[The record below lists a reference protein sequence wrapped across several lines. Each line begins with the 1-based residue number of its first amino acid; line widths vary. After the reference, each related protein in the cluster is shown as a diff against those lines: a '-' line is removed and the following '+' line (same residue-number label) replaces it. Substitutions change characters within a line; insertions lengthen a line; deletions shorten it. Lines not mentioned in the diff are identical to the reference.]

1 MADLTITASNLVAGT
16 GATIATGVAGE
27 AIAAG
32 DAVYIDTADNNDLKK
47 CQHDGTALEANAV
60 GIALAAALDTATVS
74 YITEGDLCFGTLLT
88 IGTVYVVSAAF
99 GLIAVAADPGVGDY
113 LTVLGVATGTA
124 VLSVKIVTSENVIA

>member
-47 CQHDGTALEANAV
+47 CQHVGTALEANAV
-60 GIALAAALDTATVS
+60 GIALAAALDTATVT
-74 YITEGDLCFGTLLT
+74 YITEGDLCFGTLLGV
-88 IGTVYVVSAAF
+88 GTVYVVSATF
-99 GLIAVAADPGVGDY
+99 GLIAVAADAGAADY
-113 LTVLGVATGTA
+113 LTDLGVATGTA

>member
-1 MADLTITASNLVAGT
+1 MADLTITASNLVAGI
-16 GATIATGVAGE
+16 GATTATGVAGE

-47 CQHDGTALEANAV
+47 CQHDGTAIEANTV
-60 GIALAAALDTATVS
+60 GLALATYADTATVT

-88 IGTVYVVSAAF
+88 IGTVYVVSATP
-99 GLIAVAADPGVGDY
+99 GLIAVAADAGAADY
-113 LTVLGVATGTA
+113 LTILGVAKGTA